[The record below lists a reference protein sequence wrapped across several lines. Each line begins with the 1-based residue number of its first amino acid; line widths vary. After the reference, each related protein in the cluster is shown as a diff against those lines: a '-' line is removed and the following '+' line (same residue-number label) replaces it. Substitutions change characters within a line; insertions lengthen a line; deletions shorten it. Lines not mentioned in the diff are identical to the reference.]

1 MNGSEFSL
9 LTLLQNMTVGET
21 LCFVW
26 LVIYKLVIPIL
37 LVPVLCVLV
46 VALARRGKGFFW
58 LEISLATMFCLI
70 GGTLGFAAGFSRS
83 PVVDVALTASM
94 SLVVT
99 LLGYSFVI
107 KNDVDQGIRHAVP
120 TALLG
125 FVMTLWIALMVATAF
140 RFEWQAMIA

>member
-1 MNGSEFSL
+1 MNGSGFSL
-9 LTLLQNMTVGET
+9 MTLLQTMTLSET
-21 LCFVW
+21 LYFVW
-26 LVIYKLVIPIL
+26 RVISQLILPIV
-37 LVPVLCVLV
+37 LVPALCVSV
-46 VALARRGKGFFW
+46 VAWVRRGKGFFR
-58 LEISLATMFCLI
+58 LESSLAMMFCLI

-83 PVVDVALTASM
+83 PVVDVALTASV

-107 KNDVDQGIRHAVP
+107 KKDVNEGVRHAVP

-125 FVMTLWIALMVATAF
+125 FVLTLWIALLVATAF

>member
-9 LTLLQNMTVGET
+9 LTLLQNMTFGET
-21 LCFVW
+21 LYFIW
-26 LVIYKLVIPIL
+26 LVIFQLVIPVL
-37 LVPVLCVLV
+37 LVPALCVLL
-46 VALARRGKGFFW
+46 VALWRRSKGFFCW
-58 LEISLATMFCLI
+58 ELSLAMLFCLI

-107 KNDVDQGIRHAVP
+107 KNDVDKAIRHAVP

-125 FVMTLWIALMVATAF
+125 FVMTLWIALMLATAF
-140 RFEWQAMIA
+140 RFEWQTMIV